1 MRISDFFRYHRYS
14 QLAEVDLRWF
24 KYCLSIFIKWVF
36 THNSWNAVKEL
47 DYFWSKLR
55 YMVWQSLQGRLVSG
69 KNVKYPSLHQGAS
82 HVLAGCGWGIA
93 WFTSQLQI
101 ASRFA
106 SRFRGLSDLPLWMMS
121 MSRQG
126 HPIFDER
133 MKQRW
138 LSWDRAKLP
147 RLLDANADQYL
158 YGWTKFRSWSRP
170 ALACLGGPPWH
181 NDISCDISSPS
192 LGWKSEYAGMDSIFL
207 LHHTA
212 SSSGYTALHLKVCT
226 ISEAHSHSTAP
237 RATLLIWQARSCQVL
252 QVAQDN
258 IFKISTYHP
267 SKS

>member
-1 MRISDFFRYHRYS
+1 MGIYPQFMKCGKRVGWF
-14 QLAEVDLRWF
+14 LVETEVHGVTKPAGKARFW
-24 KYCLSIFIKWVF
+24 
-36 THNSWNAVKEL
+36 KECEVPIVT
-47 DYFWSKLR
+47 SGR
-55 YMVWQSLQGRLVSG
+55 QPCSGRLWVGNCLVHFSDADSI
-69 KNVKYPSLHQGAS
+69 KVCVK
-82 HVLAGCGWGIA
+82 VW
-93 WFTSQLQI
+93 
-101 ASRFA
+101 R
-106 SRFRGLSDLPLWMMS
+106 S

-170 ALACLGGPPWH
+170 ALASLGGPPPWH

-192 LGWKSEYAGMDSIFL
+192 FGWKCEYEGMVSIFL
-207 LHHTA
+207 LMHQTA

-258 IFKISTYHP
+258 IFKISTYHL